1 MRHDRIAIATVALAL
16 AASLTGNARANGTPR
31 GGTGQAYGQDHG
43 DWDAPPRE
51 LQDIQRMGFHD
62 GIIGAQRDIE
72 NHRRPDPNNRD
83 EYRHPNLPPYQW
95 DAYRD
100 GFRRGYERGVAHF
113 TGAYQPPAPP
123 PPPQQQG
130 WHEMGQGQGHET
142 RLRGF
147 QDGMDGALHDL
158 DNHRRPDP
166 NNRDEYRHPN
176 VPYEL
181 VEAYRDGFRDG
192 YGRGMEILTSGP
204 DRDDR
209 YRGPASD
216 IRHRGFVDGAAGALR
231 DFENNRRPDPNNRD
245 EYRQPNGVPYGLIE
259 AYRDGFRH
267 GYERVMV
274 ELSGY
279 SPDRH

>member
-1 MRHDRIAIATVALAL
+1 MTYDQFAIATLAFVL
-16 AASLTGNARANGTPR
+16 AASGTGAARANGIPA
-31 GGTGQAYGQDHG
+31 GGTGQAYGQDRG

-51 LQDIQRMGFHD
+51 LQDIQRVGFHD
-62 GIIGAQRDIE
+62 GIVGAQRDIE
-72 NHRRPDPNNRD
+72 NHRRPDVNGRD
-83 EYRHPNLPPYQW
+83 EYRHPHLPPFQW
-95 DAYRD
+95 EAYRD

-113 TGAYQPPAPP
+113 VGAYQQPAPP
-123 PPPQQQG
+123 PQQG
-130 WHEMGQGQGHET
+130 WHEMEPGRGREI

-147 QDGMDGALHDL
+147 QEGMDGALHDL
-158 DNHRRPDP
+158 DNNRRPDP

-181 VEAYRDGFRDG
+181 VEIYRDGFRDG
-192 YGRGMEILTSGP
+192 YGKGIEILTRGL

-209 YRGPASD
+209 FRGPAVD
-216 IRHRGFVDGAAGALR
+216 IRHRGFVEGAAGALR

-245 EYRQPNGVPYGLIE
+245 EYRHPNAPYELAE
-259 AYRDGFRH
+259 PYRDGFRH
-267 GYERVMV
+267 GYERVTS